1 MNAQSNTK
9 AFDPPAPRVPSDRL
23 DVWSI
28 VNEAA
33 AVSPIQP
40 IVNLGQGFFGFN
52 PPQFAIDA
60 AKEAL
65 NRVDCNQCAPT
76 KGRPSLRKAIASAYS
91 NHLER
96 PIDEGSEVV
105 ITSGAN
111 EAFICPGDEVV
122 TFEPFFDQ
130 YRSGIELAGGIPR
143 YVPLHPPKD
152 SNRTISSASEW
163 TVDFEELEKAINKNT
178 KMIIL
183 NTPHNPVG
191 KVFTEPELQRIGD
204 ICLKHDLLI
213 LSDEVYDHLYYVPF
227 TRIATLSPD
236 LYNHTLTVASAG
248 KAFHATGWRI
258 GYLIGPQPLIK
269 NVSAIHTRICYSSVS
284 PLQEAVAVAFE
295 KADENG
301 FWEHSRQEMKGKL
314 RLFCEVFEALGLPVS
329 VFPSSTHGDLGKILH
344 TNKSSKYTEPE
355 GGYFVLV
362 NLSRVQIPSD
372 YSFPAHIEQRRR
384 DFKLCWFLIQEIGV
398 AAIPPSE
405 FYSDDHAHIG
415 EDFLRFAF
423 CKEDEVLEMGK
434 QRLLKLKRYIV

>member
-1 MNAQSNTK
+1 MYSIYLLTK
-9 AFDPPAPRVPSDRL
+9 PRSLTHRTHNPFHLHLTYPAT
-23 DVWSI
+23 
-28 VNEAA
+28 NH
-33 AVSPIQP
+33 
-40 IVNLGQGFFGFN
+40 
-52 PPQFAIDA
+52 
-60 AKEAL
+60 
-65 NRVDCNQCAPT
+65 PT
-76 KGRPSLRKAIASAYS
+76 CS
-91 NHLER
+91 
-96 PIDEGSEVV
+96 
-105 ITSGAN
+105 
-111 EAFICPGDEVV
+111 
-122 TFEPFFDQ
+122 
-130 YRSGIELAGGIPR
+130 
-143 YVPLHPPKD
+143 
-152 SNRTISSASEW
+152 
-163 TVDFEELEKAINKNT
+163 
-178 KMIIL
+178 
-183 NTPHNPVG
+183 HNPVG

>member
-1 MNAQSNTK
+1 MEAHSSSDSFST
-9 AFDPPAPRVPSDRL
+9 PAPRVASDRL

-33 AVSPIQP
+33 AISPIQP

-91 NHLER
+91 KLLGR
-96 PIDEGSEVV
+96 PIDEENEVA

-111 EAFICPGDEVV
+111 EGMLCALLAFIHPGDEVV

-143 YVPLHPPKD
+143 YVPLHPPKN
-152 SNRTISSASEW
+152 SSRAISSASEW
-163 TVDFEELEKAINKNT
+163 TVDFGELEKAISKRT

-191 KVFTEPELQRIGD
+191 KVFTEAELQRIGD

-227 TRIATLSPD
+227 TRIATISPD
-236 LYNHTLTVASAG
+236 LYDHTLTVASAG

-258 GYLIGPQPLIK
+258 GYLIGPQQLIK
-269 NVSAIHTRICYSSVS
+269 YVSAVHTRICYSSVS

-295 KADENG
+295 EADRNG
-301 FWEHSRQEMKGKL
+301 FWEHSRQEMKDKK
-314 RLFCEVFEALGLPVS
+314 RLFCEVFEDLGLP
-329 VFPSSTHGDLGKILH
+329 
-344 TNKSSKYTEPE
+344 YTEPE

-362 NLSRVQIPSD
+362 NLYRVQIPSD
-372 YSFPAHIEQRRR
+372 YVFPAHIEQRRR
-384 DFKLCWFLIQEIGV
+384 DFKLCWFLIQEFGV

-405 FYSDDHAHIG
+405 FYSDDNAHIG

-434 QRLLKLKRYIV
+434 QRLLKLKSYIV

>member
-1 MNAQSNTK
+1 MDAQSSSK
-9 AFDPPAPRVPSDRL
+9 SFDAPAPRVASDRQ

-76 KGRPSLRKAIASAYS
+76 KGRPSLRSAIASAYS
-91 NHLER
+91 KLLER
-96 PIDEGSEVV
+96 PIDESSEVV

-111 EAFICPGDEVV
+111 EGMLCALLAFIQPGDEVV
-122 TFEPFFDQ
+122 VFEPFFDQ
-130 YRSGIELAGGIPR
+130 YRSGIELAGGVPR

-152 SNRTISSASEW
+152 SSRTISSASEW
-163 TVDFEELEKAINKNT
+163 TVDFEEFENAINKRT

-191 KVFTEPELQRIGD
+191 KVFTEQELQHIGD

-236 LYNHTLTVASAG
+236 LYDHTLTVASAG

-258 GYLIGPQPLIK
+258 GYLIGPQQLIK
-269 NVSAIHTRICYSSVS
+269 FVSAIHTRICYSSVS

-295 KADENG
+295 QADKNG
-301 FWEHSRQEMKGKL
+301 FWEYSRQEMKGKM
-314 RLFCEVFEALGLPVS
+314 RFFCEVFESLGLP
-329 VFPSSTHGDLGKILH
+329 
-344 TNKSSKYTEPE
+344 YTEPE

-362 NLSRVQIPSD
+362 NLSRVQIPSE

-384 DFKLCWFLIQEIGV
+384 DFKLCWFLIQEIGI

-405 FYSDDHAHIG
+405 FYSDENAHIG

-423 CKEDEVLEMGK
+423 CKEDEVLEMAKKRFLGL
-434 QRLLKLKRYIV
+434 QRFIF